1 MNAAWLASQTLAD
14 QQTFL
19 NSLNSYELDALIWYW
34 PFWAREDQLAPLGDW
49 TSWLLLG
56 GRGAGKTRAGAEWV
70 RYRANLTSGPE
81 ASRQIALVGETL
93 GAVRQVMVEGPS
105 GILAVSPTSE
115 RPRFYASRNL
125 LVWPNGARAY
135 MFSAER
141 PQSLRGPQFDA
152 AWCDELAKWRH
163 DQTTWDMLQFG
174 LRLGSKPQQVLTTTP
189 RPTALLKALLKDD
202 QCLVTRSST
211 SANKANLAPSFLR
224 DILKRYEG
232 TRLGRQE
239 LEAELLDDRQAG
251 LWNVDLLDRQRCQSA
266 PTLEHVIVAVD
277 PPVGSGPRADGCG
290 VIILGRGKD
299 GLAYIIGDQSSQGL
313 SPRAWARKVAQAY
326 DEYNADLLVAEVNQ
340 GGELIRELVL
350 REAPDIR
357 FRAVRARRGK
367 LVRAEPIVAL
377 YERGFV
383 FHVGNFEKLEEEM
396 CRYDGHGASPD
407 RMDALV
413 WGLTEMLLRRPTA
426 QPGVRSF

>member
-1 MNAAWLASQTLAD
+1 LAD

>member
-1 MNAAWLASQTLAD
+1 LNAAWLASQNLAD

-19 NSLNSYELDALIWYW
+19 NSLSKSELDALAWHW
-34 PFWAREDQLAPLGDW
+34 PFWAREDQLAPNGDW

-105 GILAVSPTSE
+105 GILAVSPASE

-163 DQTTWDMLQFG
+163 DQATWDMLQFG
-174 LRLGSKPQQVLTTTP
+174 LRLGTKPQQVVTTTP
-189 RPTALLKALLKDD
+189 RPTPLLKALLKDD
-202 QCLVTRSST
+202 QCLVTKSST
-211 SANKANLAPSFLR
+211 SANRANLAPSFMR

-239 LEAELLDDRQAG
+239 LEAELLDDGQAG
-251 LWNVDLLDRQRCQSA
+251 LWNVALLDRQRCQAA

-290 VIILGRGKD
+290 VIILGKGKD
-299 GLAYIIGDQSSQGL
+299 GSAYVIGDYSSQGL

-326 DEYNADLLVAEVNQ
+326 DEFNADLLVAEVNQ

-350 REAPDIR
+350 SEAPHIT

-413 WGLTEMLLRRPTA
+413 WGVTEMLLRRPTTR
-426 QPGVRSF
+426 PGIRSL